1 MLEKVDDEV
10 EVLGQTP
17 LHPRKRLERILKNEK
32 K

>member
-17 LHPRKRLERILKNEK
+17 LHPRKRLERIK
-32 K
+32 KK